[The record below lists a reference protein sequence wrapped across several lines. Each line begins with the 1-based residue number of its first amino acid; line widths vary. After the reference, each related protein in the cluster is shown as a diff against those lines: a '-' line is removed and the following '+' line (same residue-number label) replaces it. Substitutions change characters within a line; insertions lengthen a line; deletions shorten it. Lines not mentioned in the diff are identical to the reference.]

1 MDTPSPPDFPFESS
15 ALSETLLEVTDT
27 LVVLADAQAE
37 VRYMNPA
44 ARSLMGYTVEELR
57 GSSVFETM
65 IPEEGREQ
73 ARHRWNQVWDG
84 AGDERHDCQWVTKT
98 GELRHIA
105 LSSAVVQCEDE
116 RYFLAMGTDCTQLR
130 QLEEEVVS
138 VSESER
144 RRIGQELHDG
154 LASELIAA
162 TISIENL
169 RHHLGQGRSV
179 SDELLRRLKNI
190 EETVRKG
197 AQQARSLSHLLVGTS
212 IRPEAVTRALSDLTD
227 KQEQVADTACRF
239 HRPDQEVPMV
249 SSSTVAGHLYRI
261 AQEAVRN
268 AVAHA
273 DASHVDVYLDVSS
286 ATDSH
291 GETPEGQDGA
301 PGKIVLCMQDDG
313 TGVPDDVCG
322 VLTETDAA
330 DSQTCTATDSSGFGI
345 GVHLMQYRAD
355 LIGARLTIES
365 TKGKGT
371 TVTCELPLEARGE

>member
-1 MDTPSPPDFPFESS
+1 MDEPCPHDFPFESPS
-15 ALSETLLEVTDT
+15 LSETLLEVTDT
-27 LVVLADAQAE
+27 LVVLVDAQAE

-44 ARSLMGYTVEELR
+44 ARSLTGYTADDLR
-57 GSSVFETM
+57 GRSVFETM
-65 IPEEGREQ
+65 IPEGGREQ
-73 ARHRWNQVWDG
+73 ARHRWNLVWDG
-84 AGDERHDCQWVTKT
+84 TSDERHECQWVTKS

-105 LSSAVVQCEDE
+105 LSSAVVQFEDE
-116 RYFLAMGTDCTQLR
+116 RYFLATGTDCTQLR

-162 TISIENL
+162 TINIENL
-169 RHHLGQGRSV
+169 RHHLEQSLSA
-179 SDELLRRLKNI
+179 SDELRRRLQNI

-212 IRPEAVTRALSDLTD
+212 IRPEAVTRALSGLTD

-239 HRPDQEVPMV
+239 HRPDQELPVV
-249 SSSTVAGHLYRI
+249 SSPTVAGHLYRI

-273 DASHVDVYLDVSS
+273 DASLVDVYLNVSS
-286 ATDSH
+286 ATGS
-291 GETPEGQDGA
+291 QDGA
-301 PGKIVLCMQDDG
+301 PKKIVLRVQDDG
-313 TGVPDDVCG
+313 TGLPDDVCG
-322 VLTETDAA
+322 VLAQTDTA
-330 DSQTCTATDSSGFGI
+330 DSRTCTATDSSGFGI

-371 TVTCELPLEARGE
+371 TVTCELPVEAEGE